1 MKLSTR
7 VRYGTRAMMDLAMH
21 ENGEPVQLK
30 DVAKRQGVSLSY
42 LEHVIT
48 PLVSAG
54 LVKSTR
60 GSKGGIVLSRP
71 PEEIKLSEIV
81 EALEGPLTIVDCL
94 RSSEYCSRAG
104 ACATQDIWEKL
115 KMAMD
120 EVLEKTTLRDL
131 AEQQNLKENQTAVSY
146 QI

>member
-1 MKLSTR
+1 MKLSTK

-30 DVAKRQGVSLSY
+30 DIAKRQGVSLSY
-42 LEHVIT
+42 LEHVIA

-71 PEEIKLSEIV
+71 PEEIKLREIV
-81 EALEGPLTIVDCL
+81 EVLEGPLTIVDCL
-94 RSSEYCSRAG
+94 RSPEYCTRAG
-104 ACATQDIWEKL
+104 SCATQDVWEKL

-120 EVLEKTTLRDL
+120 EVLENTTLRDL
-131 AEQQNLKENQTAVSY
+131 ADEQKAKEGKTVVTY